1 MLRTLVL
8 LLTFFVV
15 GLAQDRPALQER
27 AMGYRLQ
34 AGDTVEI
41 QYRFT
46 PEYNA
51 TAAIHPDGFLDL
63 PLVGPMKVA
72 GLTADKLPPPLL
84 PRRRRSG

>member
-8 LLTFFVV
+8 LLTLFVV
-15 GLAQDRPALQER
+15 GFAQDRPALQER
-27 AMGYRLQ
+27 DMRYRLQ

-41 QYRFT
+41 QYRYT

-63 PLVGPMKVA
+63 PLVGPMKVS
-72 GLTADKLPPPLL
+72 GLTAEEAAAAITKKAS
-84 PRRRRSG
+84 SG